1 MILEKIAELLAETAG
16 CEASDITP
24 DTKFS
29 DLGIDSLDIVELIMN
44 IEDEF
49 KVEVEMDQS
58 LVTVSDLIAK
68 IEEQVK
74 NA

>member
-1 MILEKIAELLAETAG
+1 MVLEKVAELLAKTTG
-16 CEASDITP
+16 GVASDITP
-24 DTKFS
+24 ETKFS

-49 KVEVEMDQS
+49 KVEVEMDTAM
-58 LVTVSDLIAK
+58 VTVSDLVAK
-68 IEEQVK
+68 IESQVK

>member
-1 MILEKIAELLAETAG
+1 MILEKIVELLAETAG
-16 CEASDITP
+16 CEASEIKAE
-24 DTKFS
+24 TKFA

-58 LVTVSDLIAK
+58 LVTVADLVAK
-68 IEEQVK
+68 IEEQLNK
-74 NA
+74 A